1 LQNES
6 DNPDA
11 WRSLAIAYG
20 RSGDIGMAALA
31 LSEQGMAQGDYKL
44 AIGQAQRA
52 QQLLPPGPQRQR
64 AQDLLAEA
72 KRQQQQA
79 QNQ

>member
-1 LQNES
+1 
-6 DNPDA
+6 
-11 WRSLAIAYG
+11 
-20 RSGDIGMAALA
+20 MAALA
-31 LSEQGMAQGDYKL
+31 LAEQNMAQANYRQ
-44 AIGQAQRA
+44 AVGQAQRA